1 MIRVTSRLL
10 KYLSSSEKPPKP
22 AKPQFVKV
30 SKLKIDEKLG
40 GYKIYETDSSK
51 SILYASI
58 ILAAGTAFSATI
70 LYLDASYLNMF
81 TFAVICGLVVN
92 NQKRVMNTARRI
104 IVDKTGTNIRVNKYG
119 IGGTA
124 IGSSEEV

>member
-10 KYLSSSEKPPKP
+10 KYLSSSEKPSKP

-70 LYLDASYLNMF
+70 LYLDTSYLNMF